1 MKAVLYEKYGPPELL
16 QLKEVEKPVPK
27 DSEVLIK
34 VYAATVPAEAL
45 LLRSLPFSPLLW
57 FLTRIGI
64 GLIKPRKTM
73 LGSELA
79 GEIESVGKDVRSF
92 KEGDKVFGSDLSGLG
107 AYAEYKCMPEGGV
120 LAIKPANMTYEEA
133 APVCGALAAWNLLK
147 NMANIQSGQK
157 VLINSVSGSVGTAAV
172 QIAKYFGAEV
182 TGVCNTTNIE
192 LVKSLGADNVI
203 DYTMEDFTQTGH
215 TYDVIYDTYDTYDT
229 IVKNSF
235 THCKGS
241 LRERGIYISAIPTMT
256 ILLQMLWTSKIN
268 GKKAIF
274 SATGLR
280 PVPERRILL
289 RELVEL
295 IEAGKIKSVIDK
307 CYPLEKIAEAHRYVE
322 KGYKKGNVVIAIE
335 HIS

>member
-203 DYTMEDFTQTGH
+203 DYTSEDFTQTGH

-241 LRERGIYISAIPTMT
+241 LRERGIYISAIPTVT

-295 IEAGKIKSVIDK
+295 IEAGKIKSIIDK
-307 CYPLEKIAEAHRYVE
+307 CYPLEQIAEAHRYVE

-335 HIS
+335 HSS

>member
-1 MKAVLYEKYGPPELL
+1 MRAVLYEKYGPPELL

-64 GLIKPRKTM
+64 GLIKPRKTI

-107 AYAEYKCMPEGGV
+107 AYAEYKCMPEAGV

-241 LRERGIYISAIPTMT
+241 LRERGIYISAIPTVT

-295 IEAGKIKSVIDK
+295 IEAGKIKSIIDK
-307 CYPLEKIAEAHRYVE
+307 CYPLEQIAEAHRYVE
-322 KGYKKGNVVIAIE
+322 KGYKKGNVIVTVE
-335 HIS
+335 HSN